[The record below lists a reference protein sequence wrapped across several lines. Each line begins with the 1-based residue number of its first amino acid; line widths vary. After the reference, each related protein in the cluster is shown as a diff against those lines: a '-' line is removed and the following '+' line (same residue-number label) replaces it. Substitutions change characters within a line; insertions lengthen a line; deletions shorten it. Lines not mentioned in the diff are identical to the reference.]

1 MDGLFG
7 IPGIPEGE
15 VYHRGKPGK
24 SKLFVYYSGHGLP
37 TTAGKRN
44 GYLVPIDCKQQNFR
58 ISSYSMDTFYTNLNL
73 VPARHITVV
82 FDACFSGKS
91 VDGDLITEVSGLI
104 IPELKVGNFNDKTN
118 HVILT
123 SSDGDQFSN
132 WSPSEKRHGLFTYF
146 FLKGLRG
153 EADLNSNYRL
163 LYTNYSRI

>member
-1 MDGLFG
+1 
-7 IPGIPEGE
+7 
-15 VYHRGKPGK
+15 
-24 SKLFVYYSGHGLP
+24 
-37 TTAGKRN
+37 
-44 GYLVPIDCKQQNFR
+44 
-58 ISSYSMDTFYTNLNL
+58 MDTFYTNLNL
-73 VPARHITVV
+73 VPAKHITVV